1 MTYNFD
7 NQKVKLLPEYC
18 FFEFF
23 KKKMNSK
30 EVHFI
35 VWFSHWLDR
44 ILILFYYD
52 DYMYELMLWNWNFP
66 SLNRLNIQWQGNYY
80 DTFNLTQ
87 MRCPQH
93 CTCFC
98 KAWNCTCI
106 SYLALCTWLSKD
118 TFAQRHD
125 TSEIKSYF
133 SSTKC
138 QDNF

>member
-7 NQKVKLLPEYC
+7 NQKVKLLPQYC

-44 ILILFYYD
+44 ILILFYFD
-52 DYMYELMLWNWNFP
+52 DYVYELMLWNWNFP
-66 SLNRLNIQWQGNYY
+66 SLNRLNIQWQGDYY

-118 TFAQRHD
+118 TQRHD
-125 TSEIKSYF
+125 TSEIKSCF
-133 SSTKC
+133 SSTKY